1 MPWQNHIAYNQK
13 ILCERPGCR
22 SFPEEGGAQ
31 MDVKRIVLG
40 AAILLVVVAGIL
52 YVSGRRE
59 QQAPEQVAE
68 LPVLLEFMMPT

>member
-1 MPWQNHIAYNQK
+1 
-13 ILCERPGCR
+13 
-22 SFPEEGGAQ
+22 